1 MNDLTPPSPAARSDT
16 PAITAPRPPRA
27 VRLFRTLERWANA
40 GWANSVVFGW
50 GVLQA
55 TFVPGFVDVL
65 FVPLAIAKPQ
75 NAYKLAVVSAA
86 GTILGSVGLY
96 WVGATALA
104 QLSGPLANWLGVG
117 ANELTGMHQL
127 LDRYGW
133 LAIFASTMSPLS
145 TKLTSVA
152 SGAFNVPFAAF
163 AAALTTGRLTRVLVF
178 AYLVRHGGANSV
190 ARWLKVPQ

>member
-1 MNDLTPPSPAARSDT
+1 MTPPPDTVRLAA
-16 PAITAPRPPRA
+16 TASTDARPSRA
-27 VRLFRTLERWANA
+27 VRLFRTMERWANA

-50 GVLQA
+50 SLLQA

-75 NAYKLAVVSAA
+75 NAYKLAMVAAA
-86 GTILGSVGLY
+86 GTIIGSVCLY
-96 WVGATALA
+96 WVGAVALA
-104 QLSGPLANWLGVG
+104 QLSGPVASWLGVG

-152 SGAFNVPFAAF
+152 SGAFDVPLAAF
-163 AAALTTGRLTRVLVF
+163 AAALSAGRLTRVFVF
-178 AYLVRHGGANSV
+178 AYLVRHGGAKSV

>member
-1 MNDLTPPSPAARSDT
+1 MTDAPTEPATTASAAAANGDVRPSRG
-16 PAITAPRPPRA
+16 

-40 GWANSVVFGW
+40 GWAKSVVFGW

-55 TFVPGFVDVL
+55 SFVPGFVDVL
-65 FVPLAIAKPQ
+65 YVPLAIAKPQ
-75 NAYKLAVVSAA
+75 NAYRLALAA
-86 GTILGSVGLY
+86 ASGTVLGSIALY
-96 WVGATALA
+96 WTGAAALA

-117 ANELTGMHQL
+117 ANELENMHRM

-133 LAIFASTMSPLS
+133 MAVFASTVSPLS

-152 SGAFNVPFAAF
+152 SGAFNVPFAGF
-163 AAALTTGRLTRVLVF
+163 AAALTAGRLTRVFVI
-178 AYLVRHGGANSV
+178 AYVVQHGGAKSV